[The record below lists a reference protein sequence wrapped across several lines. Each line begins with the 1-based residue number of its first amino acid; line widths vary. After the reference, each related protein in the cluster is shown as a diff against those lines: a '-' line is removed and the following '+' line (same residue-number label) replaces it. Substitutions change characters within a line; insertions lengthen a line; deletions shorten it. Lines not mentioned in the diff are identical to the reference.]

1 MNQPDFRKLPV
12 VDQEMDYP
20 TASQGEAEIRLEAIS
35 GVLTR
40 GAIKNS
46 NVIDFDRFKEKTSKP
61 SDFSRNEI
69 LLQSNISRGDAE
81 TEPKRGVVISRYRQA
96 QESLIYLKNNPVVE
110 MKI

>member
-1 MNQPDFRKLPV
+1 MIVKRSIRECRIEVNQPDFRKLPV

-20 TASQGEAEIRLEAIS
+20 A
-35 GVLTR
+35 
-40 GAIKNS
+40 AIKNS